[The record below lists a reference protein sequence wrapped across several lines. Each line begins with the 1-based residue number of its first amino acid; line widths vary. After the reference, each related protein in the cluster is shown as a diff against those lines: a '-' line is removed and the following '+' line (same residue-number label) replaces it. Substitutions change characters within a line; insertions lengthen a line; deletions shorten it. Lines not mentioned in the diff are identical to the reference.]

1 MPTPLVCIIGAG
13 PSGIT
18 AAKNCREHGI
28 PYTLF
33 EQSGKVGGNWV
44 FNDATGHSSVYE
56 NTHIISSRTLSAYED
71 YPMPASYPDYPSHQL
86 VQAYFEDYARHFGVL
101 ESVRFHHTVVSARR
115 ADDGEWDI
123 TVRGPDGTSATQRF
137 THLMVCNG
145 HHWDPRHPQIP
156 GSFTGTYLHSH
167 DFKRADDSW
176 RGKRVLV
183 IGAGN
188 SACDVAV
195 ETSRIAG
202 TVHLS
207 MRSPQWFVPKYMF
220 GQPSD
225 VLAARGAWLPKPL
238 RQWVLSRLL
247 RLMQGS
253 YRAMGLPEN
262 TKPIL
267 SHHPTLNSDLFDL
280 IRHGRI
286 VPKPGI
292 ARYEG
297 ADVVFADETRA
308 AYDIVVACTGFR
320 ISFPFFEPSFVS
332 FEEAEQV
339 PLYRKM
345 MHANVPNLYFIG
357 LFQPLGCIW
366 PLADYQ
372 ARIACAEIQ
381 GRYRRP
387 RDLKASIAHELAH
400 PHFAWEGGPRHS
412 TEVDYHS
419 FRQELIAELAGT
431 AAP

>member
-1 MPTPLVCIIGAG
+1 MSTPSVCIIGAG

-18 AAKNCREHGI
+18 AAKNCRQAGI

-33 EQSGKVGGNWV
+33 EQSGRVGGNWV
-44 FNDATGHSSVYE
+44 FDDATGHSSVYE
-56 NTHIISSRTLSAYED
+56 NTHIISSKTLSSYED
-71 YPMPASYPDYPSHQL
+71 FPMPASYPDYPDHRL
-86 VQAYFEDYARHFGVL
+86 VQRYFEDYARHFGIL
-101 ESVRFHHTVVSARR
+101 DSVRFHHSVTAARR
-115 ADDGEWDI
+115 AADGGWDI
-123 TVRGPDGTSATQRF
+123 TVRLGDGTSTTQHF

-156 GSFTGTYLHSH
+156 GRFTGTYLHSH
-167 DFKRADDSW
+167 AFKRADDSW

-202 TVHLS
+202 AVHMSL
-207 MRSPQWFVPKYMF
+207 RTPQWFVPKYMF
-220 GQPSD
+220 GTPSD
-225 VLAARGAWLPKPL
+225 VLAARSAWLPKPL
-238 RQWVLSRLL
+238 RQWGLTRLL
-247 RLMQGS
+247 KLMQGS

-262 TKPIL
+262 TKPVM
-267 SHHPTLNSDLFDL
+267 SHHPTLNSDLLDL
-280 IRHGRI
+280 VRHGRI
-286 VPKPGI
+286 VPRPGI
-292 ARYEG
+292 ARFDG
-297 ADVVFADETRA
+297 ASVVFADGTSEP
-308 AYDIVVACTGFR
+308 YDIVVACTGFR
-320 ISFPFFEPSFVS
+320 ISFPFFARDFIS

-345 MHANVPNLYFIG
+345 LHADVPTLYFIG

-387 RDLKASIAHELAH
+387 RDLKARIAHEIAH
-400 PHFAWEGGPRHS
+400 PHFDWEAGPRHS

-419 FRQELIAELAGT
+419 FRRELIAELAGAGT
-431 AAP
+431 P